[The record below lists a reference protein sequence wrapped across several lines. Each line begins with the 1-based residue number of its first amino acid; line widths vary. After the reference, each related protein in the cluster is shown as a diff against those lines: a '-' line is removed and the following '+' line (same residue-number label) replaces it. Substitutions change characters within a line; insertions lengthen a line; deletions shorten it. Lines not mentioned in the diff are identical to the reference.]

1 MQKYIMIGTGGHAN
15 SIFDLVKNNGHEV
28 KYVVGFTEGK
38 QYFENIPVIKLEDLK
53 NFSSEYK
60 LLLGIGNFEI
70 RNRVLEEI
78 YLLKMDFKF
87 PSVIHSS
94 AYISKTTSVG
104 SGTVIFAN
112 AYVGPNSSIG
122 NFCVLNTNVSI
133 EHDSLIGDQNFLAP
147 STTLAGNVATGEKC
161 FFGMGSLISNNI
173 SIGSNSVIAA
183 NSFVDR
189 NIPENSFA
197 AGSPAELKK

>member
-1 MQKYIMIGTGGHAN
+1 MIGTGGHAN
-15 SIFDLVKNNGHEV
+15 SIFDLVKNNGHQV
-28 KYVVGFTEGK
+28 DYVVGFSQGK
-38 QYFENIPVIKLEDLK
+38 QYFENIPLIKMEDLK
-53 NFSSEYK
+53 NFSSEYE
-60 LLLGIGNFEI
+60 LLLGIGNFKI
-70 RNRVLEEI
+70 RNRILEEI

-87 PSVIHSS
+87 PPLFHSS
-94 AYISKTTSVG
+94 AYISKTARIG
-104 SGTVIFAN
+104 RGTIVFAN

-133 EHDSLIGDQNFLAP
+133 EHDSSIGDQSFLAP

-161 FFGMGSLISNNI
+161 FFGMGSLVSNNI
-173 SIGSNSVIAA
+173 LIGSNSVIAA

-189 NIPENSFA
+189 NIPENSIA